1 MNIEKHIN
9 NLQGLI
15 DEMKFSEVEVI
26 CLDLLKF
33 HEDSFIYYFLG
44 MAQINLNKFETGVY
58 YLKKSIFL
66 NPQVSQTHLILAKLY
81 KKFNMLEL
89 SKESFSSLMVLKNPQ
104 LANYIDYLEVLKL
117 IKDEDEFSIVLNNA
131 LRDFP
136 KSEVL
141 LNLKK

>member
-1 MNIEKHIN
+1 MNTEKHIN
-9 NLQGLI
+9 NLQGLT
-15 DEMKFSEVEVI
+15 DEMKFSEVEII

-58 YLKKSIFL
+58 FLKKSIFL
-66 NPQVSQTHLILAKLY
+66 NPKVPQTHLILTKLY

-89 SKESFSSLMVLKNPQ
+89 AKKSFSNLIALKNPQ
-104 LANYIDYLEVLKL
+104 LTDYIDYLELLKL
-117 IKDEDEFSIVLNNA
+117 IKDKDEFSIVINNA